1 MARKSLGFAQN
12 MSSEHAI
19 RYAMIT
25 ALLALASS
33 AGAQS
38 TRDLADLSIEE
49 LSQVEI
55 MSVSKRPEPLREAP
69 GAVYVITGDDIRRTG
84 VTSLAE
90 ALRLAPNLEVARVNA
105 QSYSISSRGMNSV
118 NASNKLLALIDG
130 RSIFTPFFSSVF
142 WDQNDVMLA
151 DVERIEVVSG
161 PGGTLWGTN
170 AMNGVIN
177 VITKSSAETQGG
189 LVDARLGDFVQRGAA
204 RYGGRLGT
212 AGTYRVYA
220 LGFGNDHTTGPDG
233 RDVMDDWHGKQAG
246 FRTDLS
252 VRSDRY
258 TVQGDVYEN
267 VIDTPGGRRSGG
279 NMLGRWTHH
288 LADDASLQL
297 QLYYDQEKRTDSA
310 PTGGGSRQRLKTVD
324 VEAEHVFTWRGI
336 HQVVWGAGYRRWND
350 RFENTANPFV
360 LDPAGETLSV
370 TNLFAQDTI
379 ALHEHLRL
387 VVGTKFEY
395 STFSG
400 WAVMPNLRLGWQ
412 ADSRNFLWSAVSRAV
427 RPPSRLERDLSAPG
441 IVNPSPGYQSEKLVA
456 YEAGWRSQLAPRAT
470 ASVSIFYNDYTDLRT
485 TSPTPVTVLPVNFGN
500 GWEGHTY
507 GVDAW
512 GSYSPRPWWRLDVG
526 AGLLRKDF
534 QLKPGQSDIAGV
546 QTVLGH
552 DPPHQVFV
560 RSFMDLPN
568 NVELYVGLR
577 QIGKLADV
585 GVASYVEA
593 DVRIGWNVL
602 PQLELSITGQN
613 LLHARHA
620 EASQPPIFEIPR
632 SVYAG
637 LRWTF

>member
-1 MARKSLGFAQN
+1 MVRKSLGFAQN

-233 RDVMDDWHGKQAG
+233 RDAMDDWHGKQAG

-279 NMLGRWTHH
+279 NMLGRWTHQ

-310 PTGGGSRQRLKTVD
+310 PTGGGSWQRLKTVD